1 MGLELGGLHTTGE
14 RVEVILVGYD
24 GLELD
29 GVEWSEAQDLPASW
43 LEAGVDFFVDGD
55 GFHAGDVLPSST
67 PPSPAPQ
74 LCTIEDVKRIFREL
88 KASESKS

>member
-1 MGLELGGLHTTGE
+1 M
-14 RVEVILVGYD
+14 ILVDYD

-29 GVEWSEAQDLPASW
+29 GVEWSEAQDIPASNH
-43 LEAGVDFFVDGD
+43 EAGD

-74 LCTIEDVKRIFREL
+74 VCSIEEVKQIFRAL